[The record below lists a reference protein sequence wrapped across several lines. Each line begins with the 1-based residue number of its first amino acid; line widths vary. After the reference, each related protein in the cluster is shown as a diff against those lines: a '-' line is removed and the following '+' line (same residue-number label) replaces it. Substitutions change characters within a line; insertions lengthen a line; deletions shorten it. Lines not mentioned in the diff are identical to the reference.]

1 MSLGVEF
8 LGHRVIRRFLK
19 KIYQDT
25 VDRTTQNQTDLTGVP
40 PPLSL
45 AWDLSPDARFS
56 SLTSRFSRVFLQ
68 RNPSWPTLP
77 LPFPAELL
85 QEGVNTPHP
94 LSLSF
99 HSVSNSPTR
108 PLSSARPSF
117 SAFLQPLSSWVLS
130 SRSRRGPP
138 CWHRRPW
145 CHGPAGLWPFLL
157 KLFCWFSLLSLNPM
171 CCQAHGSDLG
181 LALGCGASLTRRPHA
196 RLWFPSL
203 CYCLSSI
210 FVI

>member
-1 MSLGVEF
+1 M
-8 LGHRVIRRFLK
+8 
-19 KIYQDT
+19 
-25 VDRTTQNQTDLTGVP
+25 DRTTQNQTDLTGVP

-68 RNPSWPTLP
+68 RNPSWPILP

-94 LSLSF
+94 LRLSF

-108 PLSSARPSF
+108 PLSSALPSF
-117 SAFLQPLSSWVLS
+117 SASLQPLSSWVLS

-138 CWHRRPW
+138 CWHRRAW

-157 KLFCWFSLLSLNPM
+157 KLFFCLICQARATSVRKLQWKRMKLMIYISRKKLIHVFSL
-171 CCQAHGSDLG
+171 C
-181 LALGCGASLTRRPHA
+181 
-196 RLWFPSL
+196 
-203 CYCLSSI
+203 
-210 FVI
+210 V